1 LLTLKS
7 RSIIGF
13 KYDILKERKIGKITI
28 PYSRLWKG
36 PYGDISIEINGA
48 FTFIKAPLKSARGSV
63 AAGYRLVKDDKEL
76 ASVTFPARGTS
87 EHLIVHWHNDKITFK
102 KIAERILLYLCLK
115 IVQRLN
121 GENSQ
126 NNPNEESFTPF
137 FSLGRR
143 K

>member
-1 LLTLKS
+1 MLTLKS

-48 FTFIKAPLKSARGSV
+48 FTFIKVPLKGKAGFV
-63 AAGYRLVKDDKEL
+63 AAGYRLVKDDEEL

-87 EHLIVHWHNDKITFK
+87 ELLIVHWHNDKITFK
-102 KIAERILLYLCLK
+102 KIAERILLYLNSREVGGFWEKGFLYNGK
-115 IVQRLN
+115 IW
-121 GENSQ
+121 
-126 NNPNEESFTPF
+126 FYF
-137 FSLGRR
+137 I
-143 K
+143 